1 MNSFDDR
8 TGGIDR
14 HTVIQGL
21 IATALAVALSSC
33 SSLSHQANLGE
44 IYNSAAQRDEVDR
57 NPIIVIPG
65 ILGSKLKEESTGDP
79 VWGIIGGGGRHTR
92 GLALPMK
99 SGESLAEIEDGV
111 VANGVLD
118 KIILK
123 LGAPVSVKAYAQLLA
138 ALGVGGYRDEE
149 LGETGAIDYGDKHYT
164 CFQFG
169 YDWRRSSAENAAA
182 LGKFIEEKRRYVEAE
197 RRKRHGRS
205 GKVKFDIVAHS
216 MGGLIARYF
225 MRYGGQ
231 PLPYDGSLPNL
242 SWAGLRDLDK
252 VILVGTPNGGSTYA
266 VKQLVEGYKP
276 APIVESFPAGQLGTM
291 PSIYE
296 MLPRVRQKMAL
307 DSEGHS
313 LDLFDLDVW
322 KSNHLGLADP
332 RQEKV
337 LKTLLPEISDPAQ
350 RRMVALD
357 HLRKCLEN
365 AAQFQ
370 AAMDRPVKLPP
381 GAKLY
386 LFAGDSEP
394 TLEKV
399 ELSHEGKL
407 KELTTAPG
415 DGTVTRYAALLDE
428 RVPGSGARMQ
438 FPVDWTNATFIAAGH
453 LDLTRNPAFINNVL
467 HLLLER

>member
-1 MNSFDDR
+1 MDSYDDR
-8 TGGIDR
+8 VSGIDR
-14 HTVIQGL
+14 RAVIQGL
-21 IATALAVALSSC
+21 IATAFAGVASSC
-33 SSLSHQANLGE
+33 SSLNHEANLGE
-44 IYNSAAQRDEVDR
+44 IYNQAAQRDEVDR

-65 ILGSKLKEESTGDP
+65 ILGSKLKEESTGDS

-99 SGESLAEIEDGV
+99 SDVPLSEIKDGV

-169 YDWRRSSAENAAA
+169 YDWRRSSAENAGA
-182 LGKFIEEKRRYVEAE
+182 LGKFIEEKRQYVEAE
-197 RRKRHGRS
+197 RRKRHGRA

-216 MGGLIARYF
+216 MGGLVARYF

-231 PLPYDGSLPNL
+231 PLPADGSLPNL
-242 SWAGLRDLDK
+242 NWAGLRDLDK
-252 VILVGTPNGGSTYA
+252 VILVGTPNGGSTDA
-266 VKQLVEGYKP
+266 VEQLVDGYKP
-276 APIVESFPAGQLGTM
+276 GPIVESFPAALLGTM
-291 PSIYE
+291 PSIYK
-296 MLPRVRQKMAL
+296 MLPRARQKLVL

-313 LDLFDLDVW
+313 LNLFNPDVW
-322 KSNHLGLADP
+322 TSNHLGLADP

-350 RRMVALD
+350 RRRVALD
-357 HLRKCLEN
+357 HLSKCLKN

-370 AAMDRPVKLPP
+370 AAMDRPAKLPP

-394 TLEKV
+394 TLQTVQVSPQKP
-399 ELSHEGKL
+399 L
-407 KELTTAPG
+407 KKMSNAPG
-415 DGTVTRYAALLDE
+415 DGTVTRASALLDE
-428 RVPGSGARMQ
+428 RRPLQGGRMQ
-438 FPVDWTNATFIAAGH
+438 SPLDWTNATFIAASH
-453 LDLTRNPAFINNVL
+453 LDLTRDPAFIDNVL